1 MVGRN
6 HVGNTGALAFV
17 YLLRNMARN
26 ESQSKNFKIET
37 SESLDKLFY
46 KYTHLPLG
54 GKEIVCPYWINNLK
68 AGVFGPYGG
77 KGTPREIVEATKSEA
92 EKIGLDLS
100 KLSKEEILAFMK
112 SKRIGMDCSGFVF
125 WMLDALDREK
135 GGDGIAND
143 ILSGD
148 RLLPSRAN
156 VATLTNEGAVS
167 AVELKDVR
175 VGDMIRLDKG
185 KHVAIVMRVVRDL
198 GDMGEVREVEYAHS
212 SARTKILGVHAEK
225 IKIKDQTR
233 GLEKQQWNEIA
244 YEGKNYGETYCLSLA
259 GDGLKRLKTWV

>member
-1 MVGRN
+1 MSYSKRIPRRE
-6 HVGNTGALAFV
+6 HVKCQIYKNKGGE
-17 YLLRNMARN
+17 LR
-26 ESQSKNFKIET
+26 IET
-37 SESLDKLFY
+37 SKSLQDLFY
-46 KYTHLPLG
+46 RYTHLPLG
-54 GKEIVCPYWINNLK
+54 GQKIVCPYWINNLK

-77 KGTPREIVEATKSEA
+77 KGTPREIVEATKTEA

-135 GGDGIAND
+135 GGDGIAKD
-143 ILSGD
+143 ILSSS

-185 KHVAIVMRVVRDL
+185 KHVAIVMKVVRD
-198 GDMGEVREVEYAHS
+198 MGEMGKVREIEYAHS

-233 GLEKQQWNEIA
+233 GLEKQQWNDIA
-244 YEGKNYGETYCLSLA
+244 YEGKNYGEANCFPLA
-259 GDGLKRLKTWV
+259 GDGLKRLKTWA